1 MTYPLEI
8 HIRPGH
14 PDFLDL
20 PWDLPL
26 SEWQDRCERLEEV
39 PRGLSRHPVV
49 FVNYSGT
56 LYALKELD
64 LGVAEQEYE
73 LLRQAQETHL
83 PVVTPIGTVRTK
95 PSQRVASVLVTQ
107 YLESSLPYRMLFM
120 SQGLERY
127 RQHLLDAI
135 AGLLVEL
142 HLNNFYWGDCSL
154 SNTLFRRDAGA
165 LRAYLVDAETAEIHS
180 GYFPP
185 ALRFHDLQRMEEN
198 LQGELGDLRES
209 GLLPLVNMAV
219 PISDAGDYISRQYQ
233 CLWEMITRED
243 TINPNEHYRIQERI
257 RALNDLG
264 FSVGDVQ
271 LTSVEDGSKLRL
283 RVVVSDRSFHS
294 DQLYDLT
301 GLDVEE
307 MQARKMM
314 NEIQELRATLSQ
326 SNNLSVTLDAAG
338 FHWLEHRYHPVIDQ
352 LKALEIE
359 DMTAAELYCQVL
371 EHKWYLSER
380 VQRDVGH
387 QLATEDYLSRFGFPA
402 EVKA

>member
-1 MTYPLEI
+1 
-8 HIRPGH
+8 
-14 PDFLDL
+14 
-20 PWDLPL
+20 
-26 SEWQDRCERLEEV
+26 
-39 PRGLSRHPVV
+39 
-49 FVNYSGT
+49 
-56 LYALKELD
+56 
-64 LGVAEQEYE
+64 
-73 LLRQAQETHL
+73 
-83 PVVTPIGTVRTK
+83 
-95 PSQRVASVLVTQ
+95 
-107 YLESSLPYRMLFM
+107 
-120 SQGLERY
+120 
-127 RQHLLDAI
+127 
-135 AGLLVEL
+135 
-142 HLNNFYWGDCSL
+142 
-154 SNTLFRRDAGA
+154 
-165 LRAYLVDAETAEIHS
+165 
-180 GYFPP
+180 
-185 ALRFHDLQRMEEN
+185 
-198 LQGELGDLRES
+198 
-209 GLLPLVNMAV
+209 
-219 PISDAGDYISRQYQ
+219 
-233 CLWEMITRED
+233 MITRED

-326 SNNLSVTLDAAG
+326 SSNLSVTLDAAG